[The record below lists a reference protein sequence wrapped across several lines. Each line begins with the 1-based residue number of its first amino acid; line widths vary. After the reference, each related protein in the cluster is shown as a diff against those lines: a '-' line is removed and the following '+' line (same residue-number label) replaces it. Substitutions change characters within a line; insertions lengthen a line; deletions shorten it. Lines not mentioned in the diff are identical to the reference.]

1 MKTDL
6 FYAWVRPAAQRVLKA
21 AAGVGVYVL
30 LCGLWVSGA
39 QADTAGGAAPGEA
52 LPFTV
57 RDNMEGLKLS
67 KHIRLLEDRRANLTI
82 SDVVRLDRAGDFA
95 PPGAVSPNIGY
106 TKSAW
111 WVKLTLENTNPE
123 ALDVILRQ
131 NYPLIDYIDLWEA
144 QGVGDWAL
152 HRTGDMRPFRERD
165 IEHKDFLFLMT
176 LPPNSVTTHYLRYET
191 EGPIDIS
198 LSMYT
203 PLKLIKALSKEQL
216 AYGLYYGGFLVLV
229 IYNLFIFIAV
239 RDRVFLYYLLY
250 VVSYG
255 LYMACHNGLAFQFL
269 WPDYPG
275 WGNQSLVVLLAL
287 SLLWALQFSRKIL
300 SIASFSPRLDKI
312 SLALLAVVFISL
324 CGAIVFPYS
333 FMIVA
338 LSILTMVEMPLIL
351 SMGILCLL
359 AGHAPA
365 RYFMVAWSALIFGVI
380 VYMLKIFGLLPHTF
394 FTENGFQIGS
404 LIEMVL
410 LSLALG
416 SRVND
421 LKRQSRTDALTSLAN
436 RREFDEILRSEFHRA
451 YRNGQPLSL
460 LMIDIDYFKSF
471 NDRFGHAR
479 GDEVLKMVGELLRS
493 NVRKPSIPCRFGG
506 EEFAVILPRTSGHE
520 ALTLAERLRR
530 KVEEKNLDSQQVTI
544 SIGLACA
551 ADGAVSSVSQ
561 LLDAS
566 DRALYYAKEQ
576 GRNRVINIE
585 ELEPMF
591 NLVNS

>member
-1 MKTDL
+1 MRIDL
-6 FYAWVRPAAQRVLKA
+6 FNAWVRAVNAWVARTAP
-21 AAGVGVYVL
+21 GIGVYVL
-30 LCGLWVSGA
+30 LGGLWTP
-39 QADTAGGAAPGEA
+39 DTALAQFEGSAAPGGSS
-52 LPFTV
+52 FTV

-67 KHIRLLEDRRANLTI
+67 DHIQLLEDRQANLTI
-82 SDVVRLDRAGDFA
+82 SDVKRLDRLGKFA
-95 PPGAVSPNIGY
+95 PPGSISPNIGY

-111 WVKLTLENTNPE
+111 WVKVTLVNTNPE
-123 ALDVILRQ
+123 ELDVILRQ
-131 NYPLIDYIDLWEA
+131 IYPLIDYIDLWEA
-144 QGVGDWAL
+144 QGEDNWTL
-152 HRTGDMRPFRERD
+152 HRTGDMRPFHERD
-165 IEHKDFLFLMT
+165 IEHKDFLFRMT
-176 LPPNSVTTHYLRYET
+176 LPPDSRTVHYLRYET

-287 SLLWALQFSRKIL
+287 SLFWALQFSRKIL

-351 SMGILCLL
+351 CMGVLCLL
-359 AGHAPA
+359 AGFAPA

-451 YRNGQPLSL
+451 YRHGQPLSL

-471 NDRFGHAR
+471 NDRFGHAK
-479 GDEVLKMVGELLRS
+479 GDEVLKMVGGLLNS
-493 NVRKPSIPCRFGG
+493 NVRKPNIPCRFGG
-506 EEFAVILPRTSGHE
+506 EEFAVVLPRTNCRE
-520 ALTLAERLRR
+520 AITLAERLRR
-530 KVEEKNLDSQQVTI
+530 KVEEKNLGAEQVTI

-551 ADGAVSSVSQ
+551 ADGAISSVSQ
-561 LLDAS
+561 LLDAA